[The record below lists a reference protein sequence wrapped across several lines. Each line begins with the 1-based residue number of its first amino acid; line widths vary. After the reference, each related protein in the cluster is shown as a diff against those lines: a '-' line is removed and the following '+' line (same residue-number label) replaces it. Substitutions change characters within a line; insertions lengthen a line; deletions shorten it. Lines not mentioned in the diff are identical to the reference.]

1 MAAQY
6 LPGQGY
12 SSAVTGPKRQGKV
25 SVSLAENLKA
35 KTSTKHISWEELRH
49 RQRNTLQPGS
59 VPIFC
64 LKIEK
69 NTFNGNGSPTRLELS
84 AFDGYNFLTEVDM
97 PTQTVRE
104 RTDRRRERLR
114 QVLAQRQPDLTLV
127 LANIHDPHN
136 VSAIFRSADAF
147 GLERVHLYYTDTAF
161 PALSRKTSASARK
174 WVESV
179 RHTSKEELSQ
189 ALQGMQI
196 LVTSCSP
203 HSRAMGNFDFTQ
215 PTALIMG
222 NEHSGVASELLDLAH
237 GELYIPMYGM
247 IQSFNVSVAAAII
260 LAEAARQRQAA
271 GFYDHPRYSE
281 EELNAHLTS
290 WLEK

>member
-1 MAAQY
+1 
-6 LPGQGY
+6 
-12 SSAVTGPKRQGKV
+12 
-25 SVSLAENLKA
+25 
-35 KTSTKHISWEELRH
+35 
-49 RQRNTLQPGS
+49 
-59 VPIFC
+59 
-64 LKIEK
+64 
-69 NTFNGNGSPTRLELS
+69 
-84 AFDGYNFLTEVDM
+84 M

-104 RTDRRRERLR
+104 RTRHRRERLR
-114 QVLAQRQPDLTLV
+114 QVLSQRQPDLTLV

-161 PALSRKTSASARK
+161 PVLSRKTSASARK
-174 WVESV
+174 WVESD
-179 RHTSKEELSQ
+179 RHASPQELSQ

-203 HSRAMGNFDFTQ
+203 NAQAMGSFDFTK

-222 NEHSGVASELLDLAH
+222 NEHSGVADELLTLAH

-247 IQSFNVSVAAAII
+247 IQSFNVSVAAALI

-271 GFYDHPRYSE
+271 GFYEHPRYSQ
-281 EELNAHLTS
+281 EELERRLAL